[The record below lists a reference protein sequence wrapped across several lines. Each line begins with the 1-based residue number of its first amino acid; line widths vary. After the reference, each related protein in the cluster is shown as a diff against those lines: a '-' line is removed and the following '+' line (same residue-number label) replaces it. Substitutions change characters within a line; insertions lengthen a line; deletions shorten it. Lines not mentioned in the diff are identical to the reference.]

1 MRKLLFILPILINTA
16 FALTLCDTKINLN
29 DEVPQKWGM
38 QNKKVFNVF
47 LLEYKMKTAQ
57 ENCVVYIDPTNK
69 KAVKIMKNNIV
80 PTVAASYPGSLQNMQ
95 FDFGELVYKD
105 ENLPKQHLKTESF
118 KDFSDTNIKYID
130 VIVRSKVVYKN
141 EKNGDRAWI
150 ETRCSASE
158 NCITYFALY
167 SGEYLNAEKV
177 QNKLY
182 KKNVEKEIGN
192 VKGMKK

>member
-38 QNKKVFNVF
+38 QNKK
-47 LLEYKMKTAQ
+47 
-57 ENCVVYIDPTNK
+57 
-69 KAVKIMKNNIV
+69 AVKIMKNNIV
-80 PTVAASYPGSLQNMQ
+80 PPVAASYPGSFQNMQ

-150 ETRCSASE
+150 ETKCSASE

-177 QNKLY
+177 QNKLF
-182 KKNVEKEIGN
+182 KTNVEKEIGN
-192 VKGMKK
+192 VKGIKK